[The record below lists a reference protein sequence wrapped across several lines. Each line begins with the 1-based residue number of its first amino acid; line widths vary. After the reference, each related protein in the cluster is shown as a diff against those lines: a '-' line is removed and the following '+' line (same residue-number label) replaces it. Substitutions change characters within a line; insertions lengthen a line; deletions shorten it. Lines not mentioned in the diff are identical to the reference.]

1 MKKRG
6 LAGLLALALILALA
20 ACGGTEAQ
28 EDAAQDQKMEE
39 AAPPQEE
46 ETSETDGEDGV
57 PVTIEGPETAD
68 DSQQLQEDE
77 PDLGSRPADP
87 AKEPETGSRPA
98 DPAEKPIYQPVED
111 TKPQQ
116 PDKEPETPAPAPPAE
131 SASGVDLADFC
142 ASVTGDQETW
152 PALMAVEGETLDT
165 FYAGLSAIA
174 TQQCLVQMA
183 MISASGDEIA
193 LVEVEN
199 SGDVQA
205 VKDIFQA
212 RIDYQVGD
220 GTSPGGAWY
229 PAPTEMWRNESRI
242 VSNGNFVMLV
252 AHTGADAVVEQF
264 NALFDCVG
272 PAMRKTK
279 QDFLSPASFRSDQIL
294 MSSYAR
300 VPMPIFSA
308 CSRQTAQSV
317 SGWAA
322 WK

>member
-87 AKEPETGSRPA
+87 AKEPETPA
-98 DPAEKPIYQPVED
+98 Q
-111 TKPQQ
+111 
-116 PDKEPETPAPAPPAE
+116 PAPAPPVE

-165 FYAGLSAIA
+165 FYTGLSAIA

-264 NALFDCVG
+264 NALF
-272 PAMRKTK
+272 A
-279 QDFLSPASFRSDQIL
+279 
-294 MSSYAR
+294 
-300 VPMPIFSA
+300 
-308 CSRQTAQSV
+308 
-317 SGWAA
+317 
-322 WK
+322 

>member
-98 DPAEKPIYQPVED
+98 DPAEKPVYQPVED

-116 PDKEPETPAPAPPAE
+116 PDNAGPARPCP
-131 SASGVDLADFC
+131 SSGVCFRR
-142 ASVTGDQETW
+142 G
-152 PALMAVEGETLDT
+152 
-165 FYAGLSAIA
+165 
-174 TQQCLVQMA
+174 
-183 MISASGDEIA
+183 SGGFLRFRDRGP
-193 LVEVEN
+193 
-199 SGDVQA
+199 GDV
-205 VKDIFQA
+205 A
-212 RIDYQVGD
+212 RPD
-220 GTSPGGAWY
+220 GRGG
-229 PAPTEMWRNESRI
+229 
-242 VSNGNFVMLV
+242 
-252 AHTGADAVVEQF
+252 
-264 NALFDCVG
+264 
-272 PAMRKTK
+272 
-279 QDFLSPASFRSDQIL
+279 
-294 MSSYAR
+294 
-300 VPMPIFSA
+300 
-308 CSRQTAQSV
+308 
-317 SGWAA
+317 
-322 WK
+322 

>member
-98 DPAEKPIYQPVED
+98 DPAEKPVYQPVED

-116 PDKEPETPAPAPPAE
+116 PDKEPETPAQPTPAPPVE

-165 FYAGLSAIA
+165 FYTGLSAIA

-220 GTSPGGAWY
+220 KPRRCLVPRAHGDVAERVPDCLQWQLCDAGGAHRRGRGGGAVQR
-229 PAPTEMWRNESRI
+229 PVRLSGGPQCGKRSRT
-242 VSNGNFVMLV
+242 F
-252 AHTGADAVVEQF
+252 
-264 NALFDCVG
+264 
-272 PAMRKTK
+272 
-279 QDFLSPASFRSDQIL
+279 
-294 MSSYAR
+294 
-300 VPMPIFSA
+300 
-308 CSRQTAQSV
+308 
-317 SGWAA
+317 
-322 WK
+322 

>member
-98 DPAEKPIYQPVED
+98 DPAEKPVYQPVED

-116 PDKEPETPAPAPPAE
+116 PDKEPETPVPIY
-131 SASGVDLADFC
+131 AS
-142 ASVTGDQETW
+142 
-152 PALMAVEGETLDT
+152 
-165 FYAGLSAIA
+165 
-174 TQQCLVQMA
+174 
-183 MISASGDEIA
+183 
-193 LVEVEN
+193 
-199 SGDVQA
+199 
-205 VKDIFQA
+205 
-212 RIDYQVGD
+212 
-220 GTSPGGAWY
+220 
-229 PAPTEMWRNESRI
+229 
-242 VSNGNFVMLV
+242 
-252 AHTGADAVVEQF
+252 
-264 NALFDCVG
+264 
-272 PAMRKTK
+272 
-279 QDFLSPASFRSDQIL
+279 
-294 MSSYAR
+294 
-300 VPMPIFSA
+300 
-308 CSRQTAQSV
+308 
-317 SGWAA
+317 
-322 WK
+322 

>member
-98 DPAEKPIYQPVED
+98 DPAEKPVYQPVED

-116 PDKEPETPAPAPPAE
+116 PDKEPETPAQPAPAPPAE

-174 TQQCLVQMA
+174 T
-183 MISASGDEIA
+183 
-193 LVEVEN
+193 
-199 SGDVQA
+199 
-205 VKDIFQA
+205 
-212 RIDYQVGD
+212 
-220 GTSPGGAWY
+220 
-229 PAPTEMWRNESRI
+229 
-242 VSNGNFVMLV
+242 
-252 AHTGADAVVEQF
+252 
-264 NALFDCVG
+264 
-272 PAMRKTK
+272 
-279 QDFLSPASFRSDQIL
+279 
-294 MSSYAR
+294 SSVWCR
-300 VPMPIFSA
+300 WP
-308 CSRQTAQSV
+308 
-317 SGWAA
+317 
-322 WK
+322 

>member
-116 PDKEPETPAPAPPAE
+116 PDKEPETPAQPAPAPPVE

-193 LVEVEN
+193 PGRGGEQRRCPGGEGHLPGPNRLSGGGRHKPRRCLVPRAH
-199 SGDVQA
+199 GDVAERVPDCLQWQLCDA
-205 VKDIFQA
+205 
-212 RIDYQVGD
+212 
-220 GTSPGGAWY
+220 GGAHRRGRGGGAVQR
-229 PAPTEMWRNESRI
+229 PVRLSGVPQCGKRSRT
-242 VSNGNFVMLV
+242 F
-252 AHTGADAVVEQF
+252 
-264 NALFDCVG
+264 
-272 PAMRKTK
+272 
-279 QDFLSPASFRSDQIL
+279 
-294 MSSYAR
+294 
-300 VPMPIFSA
+300 
-308 CSRQTAQSV
+308 
-317 SGWAA
+317 
-322 WK
+322 

>member
-57 PVTIEGPETAD
+57 PVTIEGPETA
-68 DSQQLQEDE
+68 
-77 PDLGSRPADP
+77 
-87 AKEPETGSRPA
+87 
-98 DPAEKPIYQPVED
+98 EKPVYQPVED

-116 PDKEPETPAPAPPAE
+116 PDKEPETPAQPAPAPPAE

-264 NALFDCVG
+264 NALF
-272 PAMRKTK
+272 A
-279 QDFLSPASFRSDQIL
+279 
-294 MSSYAR
+294 
-300 VPMPIFSA
+300 
-308 CSRQTAQSV
+308 
-317 SGWAA
+317 
-322 WK
+322 